1 MQENSV
7 SENELLKKI
16 KEKKWLLDE
25 INSQNTSINLG
36 TAVFANEIDYPIQSI
51 DSFMI

>member
-25 INSQNTSINLG
+25 MNS
-36 TAVFANEIDYPIQSI
+36 
-51 DSFMI
+51 